1 MLEVTQQPRHYTLT
15 WTGWRLEFSWQTDR
29 WQHQLWRANGREW
42 TPVITSVEGTSEQ
55 PWPHSPAF
63 QNVYYE
69 QIDPDIGEVQLLGQS
84 GKNHYSGAIR
94 CDSRRQVIDFDLAVR
109 IQAHP
114 AGPLQL
120 STYDVLP
127 PLGRDAAAQ
136 GWELTTESLS
146 AQPALVTAW
155 ETSTLPKKSS
165 FNLQMLDLTGVKIEK
180 QRTTLRW
187 KYQWRLKPVA

>member
-1 MLEVTQQPRHYTLT
+1 MLEVTQQPRHYLLT

-29 WQHQLWRANGREW
+29 WQHQLWRASGREW
-42 TPVITSVEGTSEQ
+42 TLAISSVEGTSEQ
-55 PWPHSPAF
+55 PWPGSPAF

-94 CDSRRQVIDFDLAVR
+94 CDSRQQMIDFDLAVR

-120 STYDVLP
+120 STYDVMS
-127 PLGRDAAAQ
+127 PLARDAAAQ

-155 ETSTLPKKSS
+155 DVSTLPKKSS
-165 FNLQMLDLTGVKIEK
+165 FNLRMLDLTGVKIEK

-187 KYQWRLKPVA
+187 KYQWWLKPVA